1 MSNDLPPVLPL
12 VSTAADAFVA
22 ERDAAAD
29 AFAAERDTAE
39 KLLAGR
45 ARIEAELAKVIVGQ
59 REVIEQIM
67 LALLAGG
74 HCLITGAPGLAK
86 TLLVKSIAQVFHLEF
101 RRIQFTPDLMPADIT
116 GTEILQDGE
125 GGRKL
130 TFVRGP
136 VFGNMIL
143 ADEINRTPPKT
154 QAALLEAMQE
164 HQVTAA
170 GVRHVLAEPFFVLA
184 TQNPIEME
192 GTYPLPEAQLD
203 RFLLKVVIDHPPI
216 SVEVELLHAYMRG
229 FDPSDLD
236 GAGVREVATATDLLA
251 MSQHAR
257 KVRVADDLL
266 NYIARIVSGTR
277 QHPAVALGASPRA
290 SIALLLCAQVI
301 AASEGRA
308 YVVPDDVK
316 ELTRPVLR
324 HRFLLHPDAELDG
337 TTADAVIDAIV
348 RDIPVPGGERA

>member
-1 MSNDLPPVLPL
+1 MDLDLDPSDLTDP
-12 VSTAADAFVA
+12 SSFQ
-22 ERDAAAD
+22 RR
-29 AFAAERDTAE
+29 FAA
-39 KLLAGR
+39 L
-45 ARIEAELAKVIVGQ
+45 EAEVAKVVIGQ
-59 REVIEQIM
+59 ADTVRQV
-67 LALLAGG
+67 LVALLAGG
-74 HCLITGAPGLAK
+74 HILLEGPPGIGK
-86 TLLVKSIAQVFHLEF
+86 TLLSRTLARTIGAEF
-101 RRIQFTPDLMPADIT
+101 RRIQFTPDLMPSDVT
-116 GTEILQDGE
+116 GGNVFNQRSNEFE
-125 GGRKL
+125 FRA
-130 TFVRGP
+130 GP
-136 VFGNMIL
+136 VFTQILL
-143 ADEINRTPPKT
+143 ADEINRAPAKT
-154 QAALLEAMQE
+154 QASLLEAMSDR
-164 HQVTAA
+164 QVSVD
-170 GVRHVLAEPFFVLA
+170 GVTRPLTPPFFVLA
-184 TQNPIEME
+184 TQNPVESE

>member
-1 MSNDLPPVLPL
+1 MDLDVNPSDLTDPA
-12 VSTAADAFVA
+12 SFQ
-22 ERDAAAD
+22 RR
-29 AFAAERDTAE
+29 FAA
-39 KLLAGR
+39 L
-45 ARIEAELAKVIVGQ
+45 EAEVGKVVIGQADIVRQ
-59 REVIEQIM
+59 V
-67 LALLAGG
+67 LVALLAGG
-74 HCLITGAPGLAK
+74 HILLEGPPGIGK
-86 TLLVKSIAQVFHLEF
+86 TLLSRTLARTIGAEF
-101 RRIQFTPDLMPADIT
+101 RRIQFTPDLMPSDVT
-116 GTEILQDGE
+116 GGNVFNQRSNEFE
-125 GGRKL
+125 FRA
-130 TFVRGP
+130 GP
-136 VFGNMIL
+136 VFTQILL
-143 ADEINRTPPKT
+143 ADEINRAPAKT
-154 QAALLEAMQE
+154 QASLLEAMSDR
-164 HQVTAA
+164 QVSVD
-170 GVRHVLAEPFFVLA
+170 GVTRALTPPFFVLA
-184 TQNPIEME
+184 TQNPVESE

-203 RFLLKVVIDHPPI
+203 RFLLKVVLDHPPI
-216 SVEVELLHAYMRG
+216 AVEVELLHAYMRG

-236 GAGVREVATATDLLA
+236 GAGVREVATAADLLA

>member
-1 MSNDLPPVLPL
+1 MDLDLDPSELTDP
-12 VSTAADAFVA
+12 SSFQ
-22 ERDAAAD
+22 RR
-29 AFAAERDTAE
+29 FAA
-39 KLLAGR
+39 L
-45 ARIEAELAKVIVGQ
+45 EAEVGKVVIGQ
-59 REVIEQIM
+59 ADTVRQV
-67 LALLAGG
+67 LVALLAGG
-74 HCLITGAPGLAK
+74 HILLEGPPGIGK
-86 TLLVKSIAQVFHLEF
+86 TLLSRTLARTIGAEF
-101 RRIQFTPDLMPADIT
+101 RRIQFTPDLMPSDVT
-116 GTEILQDGE
+116 GGNVFNQRSNEFE
-125 GGRKL
+125 FRA
-130 TFVRGP
+130 GP
-136 VFGNMIL
+136 VFTQILL
-143 ADEINRTPPKT
+143 ADEINRAPAKT
-154 QAALLEAMQE
+154 QASLLEAMSDR
-164 HQVTAA
+164 QVSVD
-170 GVRHVLAEPFFVLA
+170 GVTRALTPPFFVLA
-184 TQNPIEME
+184 TQNPVESE

>member
-1 MSNDLPPVLPL
+1 VDLDVNPSDLTDPA
-12 VSTAADAFVA
+12 SFQ
-22 ERDAAAD
+22 RR
-29 AFAAERDTAE
+29 FAA
-39 KLLAGR
+39 L
-45 ARIEAELAKVIVGQ
+45 EAEVGKVVIGQADIVRQ
-59 REVIEQIM
+59 V
-67 LALLAGG
+67 LVALLAGG
-74 HCLITGAPGLAK
+74 HILLEGPPGIGK
-86 TLLVKSIAQVFHLEF
+86 TLLSRTLARTIGAEF
-101 RRIQFTPDLMPADIT
+101 RRIQFTPDLMPSDVT
-116 GTEILQDGE
+116 GGNVFNQRSNEFE
-125 GGRKL
+125 FRA
-130 TFVRGP
+130 GP
-136 VFGNMIL
+136 VFTQILL
-143 ADEINRTPPKT
+143 ADEINRAPAKT
-154 QAALLEAMQE
+154 QASLLEAMSDR
-164 HQVTAA
+164 QVSVD
-170 GVRHVLAEPFFVLA
+170 GVTRALTPPFFVLA
-184 TQNPIEME
+184 TQNPVESE

-203 RFLLKVVIDHPPI
+203 RFLLKVVLDHPPI
-216 SVEVELLHAYMRG
+216 AVEVELLHAYMRG

-236 GAGVREVATATDLLA
+236 GAGVREVATAADLLA

>member
-1 MSNDLPPVLPL
+1 MDLDLDPSDLTDP
-12 VSTAADAFVA
+12 SSFQ
-22 ERDAAAD
+22 RR
-29 AFAAERDTAE
+29 FAA
-39 KLLAGR
+39 L
-45 ARIEAELAKVIVGQ
+45 EAEVAKVVIGQ
-59 REVIEQIM
+59 ADTVRQV
-67 LALLAGG
+67 LVALLAGG
-74 HCLITGAPGLAK
+74 HILLEGPPGIGK
-86 TLLVKSIAQVFHLEF
+86 TLLSRTLARTIGAEF
-101 RRIQFTPDLMPADIT
+101 RRIQFTPDLMPSDVT
-116 GTEILQDGE
+116 GGNVFNQRSNEFE
-125 GGRKL
+125 FRA
-130 TFVRGP
+130 GP
-136 VFGNMIL
+136 VFTQILL
-143 ADEINRTPPKT
+143 ADEINRAPAKT
-154 QAALLEAMQE
+154 QASLLEAMSDR
-164 HQVTAA
+164 QVSVD
-170 GVRHVLAEPFFVLA
+170 GVTRALTPPFFVLA
-184 TQNPIEME
+184 TQNPVESE